1 MAITLYGIRNCDTMR
16 KARQWLDAHGVDYQ
30 FHDYR
35 KDGLD
40 EEQLRAWVDE
50 LGWEALL
57 NKRGLTW
64 RKLPP
69 EVREAIDKESAIQ
82 IMRENPA
89 IIKRPLL
96 DLGDRRVV
104 GFDEARYA
112 ELFS

>member
-69 EVREAIDKESAIQ
+69 AVREAIDEESAIQ

>member
-1 MAITLYGIRNCDTMR
+1 MAITLYGIRNCDTMK
-16 KARQWLDAHGVDYQ
+16 KARQWLDAHGVDYH

-40 EEQLRAWVDE
+40 EQQLRAWVDE
-50 LGWEALL
+50 LGWGTLL

-69 EVREAIDKESAIQ
+69 EVREAIDEESAIQ

-112 ELFS
+112 ELFG

>member
-1 MAITLYGIRNCDTMR
+1 MAITLYGIRNCDTMK
-16 KARQWLDAHGVDYQ
+16 KARQWLDAHGVDYH

-40 EEQLRAWVDE
+40 EQQLRAWVDE
-50 LGWEALL
+50 LGWETLL

-69 EVREAIDKESAIQ
+69 EVREAIDEESAIQ

-112 ELFS
+112 ELFG

>member
-69 EVREAIDKESAIQ
+69 AVREAIDEESAIQ

-112 ELFS
+112 ELFG

>member
-69 EVREAIDKESAIQ
+69 EVREAIDEESAIQ

>member
-69 EVREAIDKESAIQ
+69 AVREAIDKESAIQ